1 MDPKGRIAIPARF
14 REIIDASGGQVVLT
28 GVDGA
33 VYAYTPDQW
42 AVVEAKV
49 LGMGETTLKMRRF
62 RRALIGMAT
71 ICSCDRQSR
80 LLIPQMLRQYASL
93 KKDIVQLGQLT
104 HFEVWAKDRYEA
116 DQDQLAADIDSPE
129 LGPLI
134 DKLAF

>member
-14 REIIDASGGQVVLT
+14 RELIDASGAQVVLT

-33 VYAYTPDQW
+33 IYAFTPDQW

-49 LGMGETTLKMRRF
+49 LAMGETTREMRRF

-71 ICSCDRQSR
+71 ICSCDRQNR
-80 LLIPQMLRQYASL
+80 LLIPHMLRQYAGL
-93 KKDIVQLGQLT
+93 EKDIVQVGQLK
-104 HFEVWAKDRYEA
+104 HFEIWAKDRYEA
-116 DQDQLAADIDSPE
+116 DQGQLAADIDSPV

-134 DKLAF
+134 DKLAL